1 MVDPTS
7 IFGVSPLVIAY
18 IMAKCAFEVEAADG
32 LSEEEQNG
40 LYLKCI
46 FDNLIPTG
54 LPDPDKYDDDDS

>member
-1 MVDPTS
+1 VVDPAS
-7 IFGVSPLVIAY
+7 IFGVPPLVVAY

-32 LSEEEQNG
+32 LSEEERNA

-54 LPDPDKYDDDDS
+54 LPDSNKYDDDS